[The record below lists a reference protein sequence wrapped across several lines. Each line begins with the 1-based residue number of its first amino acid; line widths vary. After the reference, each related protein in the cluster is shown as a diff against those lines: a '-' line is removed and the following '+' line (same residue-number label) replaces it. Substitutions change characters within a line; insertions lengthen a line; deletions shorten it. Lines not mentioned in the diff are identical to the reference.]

1 MSSSQL
7 ARNVRYALRWMPDR
21 AFIQLNYFAR
31 FHRFANLSNPTTYN
45 EKLNWLKLHDRNP
58 VYPTLVD
65 KAAAKDYVRKILG
78 PEYVIPTLGIW
89 ERFEEIPFDELPE
102 RFVLKCTHDSEGVVL
117 VPDKAAMDRAVA
129 EKKIREALGRNFYY
143 IGREWP
149 YREVQPRIIAEP
161 FLEDRETGELRDYKF
176 FCFGGEP
183 KVMFI
188 SSGRSGEGMTCDF
201 YDMDFQH
208 LDLRRKYPN
217 ASKPI
222 ARPKNFE
229 EMKECAR
236 KLTAGFPHLRADL
249 YEVNGRVYFGELTLY
264 TSSGFVPFHPEK
276 WDRIFGDMI
285 TLPQPGGADA

>member
-117 VPDKAAMDRAVA
+117 VPDKAAMDRAAA

-208 LDLRRKYPN
+208 LDLRRDEGMRAKADRGVSP
-217 ASKPI
+217 P
-222 ARPKNFE
+222 ARGSVRSE
-229 EMKECAR
+229 R
-236 KLTAGFPHLRADL
+236 QGLLWRADA
-249 YEVNGRVYFGELTLY
+249 VYFQRLCAVSPGKMGSDFRGHDH
-264 TSSGFVPFHPEK
+264 SSTARRRGCIS
-276 WDRIFGDMI
+276 IFS
-285 TLPQPGGADA
+285 